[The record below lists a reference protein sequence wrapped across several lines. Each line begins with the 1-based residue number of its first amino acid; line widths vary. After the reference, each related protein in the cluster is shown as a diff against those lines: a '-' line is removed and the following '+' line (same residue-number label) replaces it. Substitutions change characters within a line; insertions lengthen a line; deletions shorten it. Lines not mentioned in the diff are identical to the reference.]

1 MSAAKPEDHLLQL
14 KKKLARQL
22 ELNDETS
29 ILSIL
34 DGFGRVRVN
43 EDLLRSTK
51 VGVFVGK
58 LRKHE
63 NTRIADRAKDVV
75 AKWRRMVKRD
85 EAAEKVTIN
94 TSKTEIPMQ
103 RSTSNGS
110 EPASPGAALKERTV
124 TSDEVVYSKTSS
136 AVRNR
141 MIEMFYTALA
151 KNNTADSDRVIAKAV
166 EVEIALYEQFST
178 PNDRYKARARELY
191 LNLKGN
197 DNPRLRDAIVS
208 GSLSATRFCSMTSDE
223 MMSEEQ
229 KQEERRINDENI
241 FKARGAGQPEASTD
255 AFKCP
260 RCKQR
265 KCTYFQLQTRSA
277 DEPMTTFVTC
287 VVCNNRWKFC

>member
-22 ELNDETS
+22 EINDETS
-29 ILSIL
+29 ILNIL
-34 DGFGRVRVN
+34 DSFGRVRVN
-43 EDLLRSTK
+43 EDILRSTK

-85 EAAEKVTIN
+85 EAVEKVTVN
-94 TSKTEIPMQ
+94 TNRAEVPMH

-110 EPASPGAALKERTV
+110 EPPSPGSALKERTV
-124 TSDEVVYSKTSS
+124 TTDEVVYAKTSS

-151 KNNTADSDRVIAKAV
+151 KNNTADADRVILKAI
-166 EVEIALYEQFST
+166 EVENALYESFGS

-197 DNPRLRDAIVS
+197 DNPGLREAIVD
-208 GSLSATRFCSMTSDE
+208 GSLSATRFCSMSSE
-223 MMSEEQ
+223 ELMSEEQ
-229 KQEERRINDENI
+229 KQEDNRINEQNL

-255 AFKCP
+255 AFN
-260 RCKQR
+260 
-265 KCTYFQLQTRSA
+265 A